1 MSIVKKIRTWLGVDQ
16 DREERIQQAQV
27 MSEIVT
33 AIKEL
38 KQEKAVQPKLPSDA
52 KVEEDD
58 VSLSTL
64 KVVNAELQK
73 QLEIFQKQVENLQK
87 QLTTAKEDGV
97 RTLFADFKKSQEEK
111 KEKQE
116 KAGRPRIDGKFI
128 NLRVDIDTYNML
140 QFLASRKVLQKTRYI
155 NEKLRKC
162 LMEDIQ
168 SDPVFGSLYNE
179 FTKTEKIQENE

>member
-1 MSIVKKIRTWLGVDQ
+1 MSIIKKIRTWLGVEQ

-38 KQEKAVQPKLPSDA
+38 KQEKVAQPKLPLESTA
-52 KVEEDD
+52 VEED
-58 VSLSTL
+58 VSLSAL
-64 KVVNAELQK
+64 KAINTELQK
-73 QLEIFQKQVENLQK
+73 QVESLQK
-87 QLTTAKEDGV
+87 QLATAKEDSV
-97 RTLFADFKKSQEEK
+97 RTLFADFKKNQEEDK
-111 KEKQE
+111 KKQE
-116 KAGRPRIDGKFI
+116 KAGRPRIDGKSI

-155 NEKLRKC
+155 NEKLREG

-168 SDPVFGSLYNE
+168 ADPVFGGLYKE
-179 FTKTEKIQENE
+179 YTKTEKIQDYE